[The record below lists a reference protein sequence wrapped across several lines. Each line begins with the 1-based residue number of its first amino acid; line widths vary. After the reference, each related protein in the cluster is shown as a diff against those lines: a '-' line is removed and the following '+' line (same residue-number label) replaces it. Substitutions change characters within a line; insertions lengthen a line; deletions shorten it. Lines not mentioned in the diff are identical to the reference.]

1 MYLSSDVH
9 ICDIDHQNS
18 MSEINSFDI
27 YSLDINRQFM
37 IHVNRSFNQLHE
49 KNHLVVESHLKL

>member
-18 MSEINSFDI
+18 MSEIIFLIST
-27 YSLDINRQFM
+27 LDINSQFM
-37 IHVNRSFNQLHE
+37 IHVNRSFNQLHD
-49 KNHLVVESHLKL
+49 KII

>member
-9 ICDIDHQNS
+9 ISDIDHQNS
-18 MSEINSFDI
+18 MSEINSFLI
-27 YSLDINRQFM
+27 STLDINSQFM

-49 KNHLVVESHLKL
+49 KIT

>member
-18 MSEINSFDI
+18 MTEKMCLIST
-27 YSLDINRQFM
+27 LDINSQFM
-37 IHVNRSFNQLHE
+37 IHVERSFNQLHE
-49 KNHLVVESHLKL
+49 KIT